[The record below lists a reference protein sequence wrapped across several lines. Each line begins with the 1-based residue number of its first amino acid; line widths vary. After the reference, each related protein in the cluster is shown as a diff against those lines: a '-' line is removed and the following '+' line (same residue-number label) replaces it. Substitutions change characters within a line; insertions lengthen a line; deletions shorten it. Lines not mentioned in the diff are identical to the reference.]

1 MNNEMSIILTSVDS
15 EESAKSM
22 AKSLV
27 ESGLAACV
35 QISAPGVSIYRWD
48 AVVQEEQE
56 FYLSIKT
63 TDKACAA
70 ACAWID
76 KFHPYETPEIVC
88 LKGRSS
94 SAYTK
99 WLRDNVQ

>member
-1 MNNEMSIILTSVDS
+1 MSIILTSVDS
-15 EESAKSM
+15 DERAKNM
-22 AKSLV
+22 AKSLI

-35 QISAPGVSIYRWD
+35 QISAPGISIYRWD
-48 AVVQEEQE
+48 ASVQEEQE

-63 TDKACAA
+63 TAQGRAA
-70 ACAWID
+70 ACAWLD

-88 LKGRSS
+88 LEANAS
-94 SAYTK
+94 SAYMK